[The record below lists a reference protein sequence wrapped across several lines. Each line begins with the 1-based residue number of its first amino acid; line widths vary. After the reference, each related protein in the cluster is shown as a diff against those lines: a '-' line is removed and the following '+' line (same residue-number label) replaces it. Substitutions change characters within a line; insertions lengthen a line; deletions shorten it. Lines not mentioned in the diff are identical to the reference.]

1 MAGVNKVILIGNL
14 GADPELRQTQSGPV
28 CNMRVAT
35 TERWTTQDGQKQER
49 TEWHT
54 VVVWGRQ
61 AENCQRYLAKGRPVY
76 VEGSLQSRTYT
87 DQDGKERRVW
97 DVRAQTIQFLGGGPG
112 GDQGGDA
119 GGGGGGGG
127 WGGPPGGGGGGGGGG
142 WGGPPGGGGQG
153 GGGQGGPRGG
163 GGGGGPRGGGG
174 GGGGWGGGGGGAP
187 PAGGGFDNGPGFDDD
202 DPIPF

>member
-14 GADPELRQTQSGPV
+14 GADPETRQTQSGPV

-61 AENCQRYLAKGRPVY
+61 AENCQRYLAKGKPVY
-76 VEGSLQSRTYT
+76 IEGSLRSRTYT
-87 DQDGKERRVW
+87 DQEGKERRVW
-97 DVRAQTIQFLGGGPG
+97 DVQAQTIQFLGDGRGEGGEAPPRDDG
-112 GDQGGDA
+112 NRAQ

-127 WGGPPGGGGGGGGGG
+127 GSRPAPQGGGGWGNPGGGGGGGGG
-142 WGGPPGGGGQG
+142 WGN
-153 GGGQGGPRGG
+153 
-163 GGGGGPRGGGG
+163 
-174 GGGGWGGGGGGAP
+174 GGGAP
-187 PAGGGFDNGPGFDDD
+187 AGSGGFDDD